1 MRGNAFLLYLPI
13 FIIGENLTVDAF
25 FKLLEDAADRI
36 RGAGF
41 SEAFII
47 HHDEADGVCSATITA
62 KALSRAGL
70 NFKTICLDKL
80 YPEVL
85 KGVYARGEGLYFF
98 TDIGSAHVKLIERES
113 PRGSLTVILDHHD
126 TLQSSRTDV
135 LNVNP
140 ELYGLSGERDASAST
155 VAYLFAKTLSSVNLD
170 LSALALIGAAEIPGP
185 VTGLNQLALKDALNS
200 GFIQLEE
207 SGDFKIMKL
216 GKPLSY
222 KRYSTILSVLASVG
236 YYRGGPLKALKACID
251 GFRDEDYEEAS
262 KLEEERKKANAT
274 LLSILKREKLNRMK
288 AIQWFSDRGVYRG
301 MGTKVIG
308 SFCSYLQYQG
318 FIDKDKY
325 IVGYMDV
332 PPDIPG
338 YGRLEKTYVKIS
350 TRAPKPL
357 ADRITA
363 GEKPPLSKILPEA
376 CSRFGGFADGH
387 TVAASGVVE
396 KGMIMDVL
404 KTLDEL
410 ASL

>member
-1 MRGNAFLLYLPI
+1 MEEAV
-13 FIIGENLTVDAF
+13 E
-25 FKLLEDAADRI
+25 RI
-36 RGAGF
+36 RKACF
-41 SEAFII
+41 REAFII
-47 HHDEADGVCSATITA
+47 HHDEADGVCSAAIAA
-62 KALSRAGL
+62 KALNRAGL

-85 KGVYARGEGLYFF
+85 KGVYAQGRGLYLFA
-98 TDIGSAHVKLIERES
+98 DIGSAHVKLIEREA
-113 PRGSLTVILDHHD
+113 PMGNLTVILDHHD
-126 TLQSSRTDV
+126 TLKSSRSDV
-135 LNVNP
+135 FNLNP

-155 VAYLFAKTLSSVNLD
+155 VAYLFAKTLDASNLD

-185 VTGLNQLALKDALNS
+185 ITGLNQLALRDAS
-200 GFIQLEE
+200 TGGFIQMEK
-207 SGDFKIMKL
+207 GDFKIMSL
-216 GKPLSY
+216 GKPFSY
-222 KRYSTILSVLASVG
+222 KRYSTTLSVLASVG
-236 YYRGGPLKALKACID
+236 YYRGGPLRALKACMN
-251 GFRDEDYEEAS
+251 GFEEKDYEEAS
-262 KLEEERKKANAT
+262 KLEEERRKANAT
-274 LLSILKREKLNRMK
+274 LLSILRREKLAKMK
-288 AIQWFSDRGVYRG
+288 AIQWFSDRGVYKG

-357 ADRITA
+357 ADRIAA
-363 GEKPPLSKILPEA
+363 GEKPPLSRILPEA
-376 CSRFGGFADGH
+376 CSKFGGFADGH

-396 KGMIMDVL
+396 KSAVMDAL

-410 ASL
+410 AS

>member
-1 MRGNAFLLYLPI
+1 M
-13 FIIGENLTVDAF
+13 
-25 FKLLEDAADRI
+25 LE
-36 RGAGF
+36 
-41 SEAFII
+41 EAVSGVRRASFNEAYII
-47 HHDEADGVCSATITA
+47 HHDEADGVCSAAITA
-62 KALSRAGL
+62 KALDRAGL

-80 YPEVL
+80 YPDVL
-85 KGVYARGEGLYFF
+85 KGIYAQECGLYLL
-98 TDIGSAHVKLIERES
+98 TDIGSAHIKLIEREA
-113 PRGSLTVILDHHD
+113 PMGSLTIILDHHD
-126 TLQSSRTDV
+126 TLQSSRSDV

-155 VAYLFAKTLSSVNLD
+155 VAYLFAKTLDASNSD
-170 LSALALIGAAEIPGP
+170 LSALALVGAAEIPGP
-185 VTGLNQLALKDALNS
+185 LTGLNQLALRDALNG
-200 GFIQLEE
+200 GFIQSEKE
-207 SGDFKIMKL
+207 DFKIMSL

-222 KRYSTILSVLASVG
+222 RRYSTILSVLASVG
-236 YYRGGPLKALKACID
+236 YYRGGPLRALKACMD
-251 GFRDEDYEEAS
+251 GFKDEDYEEAS

-274 LLSILKREKLNRMK
+274 LLSILRREKPAKMK

-332 PPDIPG
+332 LPDIPG

-363 GEKPPLSKILPEA
+363 GEKPPLSRILPEA
-376 CSRFGGFADGH
+376 CSKFGGFADGH

-396 KGMIMDVL
+396 KKAIMDAL

-410 ASL
+410 AS

>member
-1 MRGNAFLLYLPI
+1 MG
-13 FIIGENLTVDAF
+13 GSLTVDAF
-25 FKLLEDAADRI
+25 LKLLEEAVVRI
-36 RGAGF
+36 REAGF

-62 KALSRAGL
+62 KALNRAGL
-70 NFKTICLDKL
+70 SFKTICLDKL

-85 KGVYARGEGLYFF
+85 KGVYTRGEGLYLF
-98 TDIGSAHVKLIERES
+98 TDIGSAHVKLIEREA

-126 TLQSSRTDV
+126 TLQSSRSDV

-140 ELYGLSGERDASAST
+140 ELYGLSGEKDASAST
-155 VAYLFAKTLSSVNLD
+155 VAYLFAKTLDSNNLD
-170 LSALALIGAAEIPGP
+170 LSTLALIGAAEIPGP
-185 VTGLNQLALKDALNS
+185 LTGLNQLALRDALNG
-200 GFIQLEE
+200 GFIQLEKE
-207 SGDFKIMKL
+207 DFKIMSL

-222 KRYSTILSVLASVG
+222 RRYSTILSVLASVG
-236 YYRGGPLKALKACID
+236 YYRGGPMRALKACMN
-251 GFRDEDYEEAS
+251 GFKDEDYEEAS

-274 LLSILKREKLNRMK
+274 LLSILRREKPAKMK

-332 PPDIPG
+332 LPDIPG
-338 YGRLEKTYVKIS
+338 YGKLEKTYIKIS

-357 ADRITA
+357 ADRIAA
-363 GEKPPLSKILPEA
+363 GEKPPLSRILPEA
-376 CSRFGGFADGH
+376 CSKFGGFADGH

-396 KGMIMDVL
+396 KNAIIDAL
-404 KTLDEL
+404 KALDEL
-410 ASL
+410 ASS

>member
-1 MRGNAFLLYLPI
+1 MPI
-13 FIIGENLTVDAF
+13 FILGGSLTVDAF
-25 FKLLEDAADRI
+25 FKLLEEVADRV

-47 HHDEADGVCSATITA
+47 HHDEADGVCSAAITA

-70 NFKTICLDKL
+70 NFKTVCLDKL

-85 KGVYARGEGLYFF
+85 KGVYARGGGLYFF
-98 TDIGSAHVKLIERES
+98 TDIGSAHVKLIEREA
-113 PRGSLTVILDHHD
+113 PKGGLTVILDHHD
-126 TLQSSRTDV
+126 TSRSSRTDV

-170 LSALALIGAAEIPGP
+170 LSDLALIGAAEIPGP
-185 VTGLNQLALKDALNS
+185 VTGLNQLALKDALNG
-200 GFIQLEE
+200 GFIQPEGD
-207 SGDFKIMKL
+207 GDFKITRL

-222 KRYSTILSVLASVG
+222 RRYSTILSVLASVG
-236 YYRGGPLKALKACID
+236 YYRGGPLKAVKACMD
-251 GFRDEDYEEAS
+251 GFKEEDYEEAS
-262 KLEEERKKANAT
+262 KLEEERKKANAV
-274 LLSILKREKLNRMK
+274 LLSILRREKLNRMK

-318 FIDKDKY
+318 FVDKDKY

-357 ADRITA
+357 ADRIAA
-363 GEKPPLSKILPEA
+363 GDKPPLSKILPEA

-396 KGMIMDVL
+396 KGMIMDAL

>member
-1 MRGNAFLLYLPI
+1 MKGIYSQRGLYL
-13 FIIGENLTVDAF
+13 
-25 FKLLEDAADRI
+25 
-36 RGAGF
+36 
-41 SEAFII
+41 
-47 HHDEADGVCSATITA
+47 
-62 KALSRAGL
+62 
-70 NFKTICLDKL
+70 
-80 YPEVL
+80 
-85 KGVYARGEGLYFF
+85 F
-98 TDIGSAHVKLIERES
+98 TDIGSAHVKLIEREVS
-113 PRGSLTVILDHHD
+113 KGSLTIILDHHD
-126 TLQSSRTDV
+126 TQQSSHSDV

-155 VAYLFAKTLSSVNLD
+155 VAYLFAKTLSSDNID
-170 LSALALIGAAEIPGP
+170 LSALAMIGTAEIPGP
-185 VTGLNQLALKDALNS
+185 IVGLNQLALRDALTS
-200 GFIQLEE
+200 GFIQSDGE
-207 SGDFKIMKL
+207 DFKVMKL

-236 YYRGGPLKALKACID
+236 YYRGGPLRALRACMD
-251 GFRDEDYEEAS
+251 GFKDEDYEEAS

-274 LLSILKREKLNRMK
+274 LLSILRRKKLNKMK
-288 AIQWFSDRGVYRG
+288 AIQWFSDEGVYRG

-325 IVGYMDV
+325 VVGYMDV

-357 ADRITA
+357 ADRIAA

-376 CSRFGGFADGH
+376 CSKYGGFADGH

-396 KGMIMDVL
+396 KKAITDVL
-404 KTLDEL
+404 RTLDEL

>member
-1 MRGNAFLLYLPI
+1 MDAFLRLL
-13 FIIGENLTVDAF
+13 GETVNRMR
-25 FKLLEDAADRI
+25 KT
-36 RGAGF
+36 GF
-41 SEAFII
+41 NEAFII
-47 HHDEADGVCSATITA
+47 HHDEADGVCSAAIVA
-62 KALSRAGL
+62 KALNRAGL
-70 NFKTICLDKL
+70 NFKTMCLDKL
-80 YPEVL
+80 YPDVL
-85 KGVYARGEGLYFF
+85 KGIYTQGRGLYLF
-98 TDIGSAHVKLIERES
+98 TDIGSAHVKLIEREAS
-113 PRGSLTVILDHHD
+113 MGSLTVILDHHD
-126 TLQSSRTDV
+126 TLQSSRSDV

-155 VAYLFAKTLSSVNLD
+155 VAYLFAKTLDARNSD

-185 VTGLNQLALKDALNS
+185 LTGLNQLALRDALT
-200 GFIQLEE
+200 GGLIQSEKE
-207 SGDFKIMKL
+207 DFKIMSL

-222 KRYSTILSVLASVG
+222 RRYSTILSVLASVG
-236 YYRGGPLKALKACID
+236 FYRGGPLRALKACMD
-251 GFRDEDYEEAS
+251 GFKDADYEEAS
-262 KLEEERKKANAT
+262 KLEEERRKANAT
-274 LLSILKREKLNRMK
+274 LLNILRREKPAKMK

-357 ADRITA
+357 ADSIAA
-363 GEKPPLSKILPEA
+363 GEKPPLSRILPEA
-376 CSRFGGFADGH
+376 CSKFGGFADGH

-396 KGMIMDVL
+396 KKATMDVL
-404 KTLDEL
+404 KALDEL
-410 ASL
+410 ASS

>member
-1 MRGNAFLLYLPI
+1 MDSFL
-13 FIIGENLTVDAF
+13 
-25 FKLLEDAADRI
+25 KLLKDVVEKVRK
-36 RGAGF
+36 AGF
-41 SEAFII
+41 NEAFII
-47 HHDEADGVCSATITA
+47 HHDEADGVCSAAITA

-70 NFKTICLDKL
+70 SFKTICLDKL

-85 KGVYARGEGLYFF
+85 KGICMRGGGLYLF
-98 TDIGSAHVKLIERES
+98 TDIGSAHVKLIEGEM
-113 PRGSLTVILDHHD
+113 PKGSLTIILDHHD
-126 TLQSSRTDV
+126 TLQSSRSDV

-155 VAYLFAKTLSSVNLD
+155 VSYLFAKTLDASNLD

-185 VTGLNQLALKDALNS
+185 ITGLNQLALRDALTG
-200 GFIQLEE
+200 GFIQMEKE
-207 SGDFKIMKL
+207 DFKIMSL

-236 YYRGGPLKALKACID
+236 YYRGGPLRALKACMD
-251 GFRDEDYEEAS
+251 GFEDKDYEEAS

-274 LLSILKREKLNRMK
+274 LLSILRREKLAKMK

-357 ADRITA
+357 ADRIAA
-363 GEKPPLSKILPEA
+363 GEKPPLSRILPEA
-376 CSRFGGFADGH
+376 CSKFRGFADGH

-396 KGMIMDVL
+396 KKAIMDAL
-404 KTLDEL
+404 KALDEL
-410 ASL
+410 AS